1 MRKLLKIG
9 CGKFAVA
16 EAALSFAGSLVLAIS
31 LGFATT
37 CTYSS
42 RCPALASPPP
52 TFDGNPK
59 TRVEKFS
66 DAELKNLIQKAE
78 ALYKAH
84 RGVELVNLA
93 NEVLARDPKNALFL
107 TYRGEG
113 YGDRRRREN
122 AIADFTASLA
132 ITPSLRAYRDR
143 AYLYKV
149 TGEKEKALQDWQTI
163 VKMSPIAS
171 NYFDLAFQYFEVLKL
186 DESIAAGQKALSLLN
201 TEPAGKR
208 SRLATN
214 ANKVIGMAFLAKNQ
228 PAKALQSF
236 TRAVELIPGYT
247 AAAKSNDRS
256 TLRKLVMNN
265 SGLFLLRGEAFEKSG
280 KLKEAIAEYELTVE
294 TFPTS
299 FDFRR
304 SLLRAYRKNN
314 QNDKALAVV
323 TDMLRQD
330 DSPDL
335 YYKRSEIYKKL
346 GKPDLAKVDFERAR
360 KIEYGLMGGIPPK

>member
-1 MRKLLKIG
+1 MKKLTQR
-9 CGKFAVA
+9 A
-16 EAALSFAGSLVLAIS
+16 EV
-31 LGFATT
+31 
-37 CTYSS
+37 
-42 RCPALASPPP
+42 
-52 TFDGNPK
+52 
-59 TRVEKFS
+59 
-66 DAELKNLIQKAE
+66 
-78 ALYKAH
+78 LYKAH
-84 RGVELVNLA
+84 KGVELINLS

-107 TYRGEG
+107 VYRGEG
-113 YGDRRRREN
+113 YGERKRREN

-132 ITPSLRAYRDR
+132 ITPSLRAYMDR

-149 TGEKEKALQDWQTI
+149 TGEKDKALQDWQTI
-163 VKMSPIAS
+163 VKMRPIAS

-186 DESIAAGQKALSLLN
+186 DESIAAGQKALSVLN
-201 TEPAGKR
+201 TEPAGQR

-214 ANKVIGMAFLAKNQ
+214 ANKIIGMAYLAKNQ

-247 AAAKSNDRS
+247 TAAKSNDRS
-256 TLRKLVMNN
+256 NLRKLVMNN
-265 SGLFLLRGEAFEKSG
+265 SGLFLLRGEAFEKCG

-346 GKPDLAKVDFERAR
+346 GKPDLAKVDFNRAR
-360 KIEYGLMGGIPPK
+360 KIEYRLMGGIPAK